1 MRISVDREVV
11 DFDIGCQHFT
21 LPQMKIN
28 DKIFFRIIQEITL
41 VFKTDVYTSF
51 FQCGK
56 IGKVSSTL
64 NKFKDLST
72 LGPHIQPQT
81 TTHRLEP
88 VRKFLLFLVTD
99 NHRNPKQESMTADC
113 QFL

>member
-28 DKIFFRIIQEITL
+28 DKIFFHIIQEITL
-41 VFKTDVYTSF
+41 VFKTDVYTSFF

-72 LGPHIQPQT
+72 LGPHIQPQI
-81 TTHRLEP
+81 TTHRP
-88 VRKFLLFLVTD
+88 VRKYLLFLVTD
-99 NHRNPKQESMTADC
+99 NHRNLKQESRTADC

>member
-51 FQCGK
+51 FFSVEK
-56 IGKVSSTL
+56 
-64 NKFKDLST
+64 
-72 LGPHIQPQT
+72 
-81 TTHRLEP
+81 
-88 VRKFLLFLVTD
+88 
-99 NHRNPKQESMTADC
+99 
-113 QFL
+113 